1 MSQRYTLDYYK
12 REKEKLRSKET
23 MQRRDINI
31 QLETSEQYEQRGLQQ
46 QKSIRIL
53 KDKIKVLE
61 TSLQQIVYDFEKEKE
76 LLKFQHESIITEQ
89 REDIAKIRDSIKNK
103 NRELKNVRALAQVM
117 LNQRSEIE

>member
-76 LLKFQHESIITEQ
+76 LLKFQHESIISEQ

-103 NRELKNVRALAQVM
+103 NRELKNVRALA
-117 LNQRSEIE
+117 

>member
-1 MSQRYTLDYYK
+1 
-12 REKEKLRSKET
+12 

-46 QKSIRIL
+46 QKQIRIL

-76 LLKFQHESIITEQ
+76 LLKFQHESIIQEQ
-89 REDIAKIRDSIKNK
+89 REDITKIRSSI
-103 NRELKNVRALAQVM
+103 
-117 LNQRSEIE
+117 